1 MMNRIKLLPQKI
13 IDEIAAGEVVVNP
26 ASVLKEL
33 IENSIDAGSKNIIIK
48 IENGGKTL
56 IAVSDDGD
64 GIHREDI
71 SFAFLRNATSKI
83 DDSVDAIE
91 TLGFRGEALASIAYV
106 SKITLVTK
114 STDEEVGTKAEITE
128 NKINFLSDVASKTG
142 TDIHV
147 RDLFYNIPA
156 RYKHL
161 KKNSIETENVIDVTS
176 KAAIAHP
183 EISFQLI
190 CDGYEKLFTDGSND
204 LEKSILAIYGKEVLK
219 GLILIEFDDDPL
231 FVTGLISS
239 PNYVRERNHIRL
251 LILNGRYVESKSL
264 NHAIDSV
271 YQEHYGKK
279 SGDYILFIRLPYHM
293 VDVNIHPAKLNV
305 KLMNESLIMMLIK
318 QGIKDSLKQ
327 SFVLKNTEVSKKN
340 IYDFQDIKSEKL
352 VFESVEPYVP
362 FKNESSTSDHS
373 IIKNLEL
380 SEEAKSDNDEYETV
394 EKSLEFRKTLSLN
407 RDIFAHLAQMKYIG
421 NVFGI
426 YALIESGDEMYA
438 IDTHAAHERVLYE
451 KYLEAYNKRS
461 IHSQTLLIPKIIDFG
476 ISEHAILLENVSTL
490 QQIGLEI
497 EDFGNNSIILR
508 TIPYDFY
515 EMNTEL
521 LIDRLIDT
529 ARSFR
534 QNEDISD
541 RSEKLIKAACHN
553 AVRGKEII
561 SENETRDLLK
571 NLSQCEMPFA
581 CPHGRPVI
589 GRLSIQ
595 YFMKVFERI

>member
-1 MMNRIKLLPQKI
+1 MNKIKLLPQKI
-13 IDEIAAGEVVVNP
+13 INEIAAGEVVVNP

-48 IENGGKTL
+48 TENGGKTL
-56 IAVSDDGD
+56 MSVSDDGD

-83 DDSVDAIE
+83 EDNVDAIE

-106 SKITLVTK
+106 SRIVLITK
-114 STDEEVGTKAEITE
+114 SIDEEIGTKAEIIE
-128 NKINFLSDVASKTG
+128 NKINYLSDIASKTG
-142 TDIHV
+142 TDIQV
-147 RDLFYNIPA
+147 QDLFYNIPA
-156 RYKHL
+156 RHKHL
-161 KKNSIETENVIDVTS
+161 KKNSIETDNIIDVAS

-190 CDGYEKLFTDGSND
+190 CDEREKFYTDGSDD
-204 LEKSILAIYGKEVLK
+204 LKKCILAIYGKEILR
-219 GLILIEFDDDPL
+219 GLISIEFDDDPL

-264 NHAIDSV
+264 NYAIDSV

-279 SGDYILFIRLPYHM
+279 SGDYILFVRLPYHM

-318 QGIKDSLKQ
+318 QGIKDALKQ
-327 SFVLKNTEVSKKN
+327 SFILKNTEVPKKHA
-340 IYDFQDIKSEKL
+340 YDFKDIKSEKL

-362 FKNESSTSDHS
+362 FKNESNISAHP
-373 IIKNLEL
+373 IINN
-380 SEEAKSDNDEYETV
+380 SNRS
-394 EKSLEFRKTLSLN
+394 EKSNVDIDGGDAYEKIFEHQESLSLDRN
-407 RDIFAHLAQMKYIG
+407 IFTKLAHMRYIG

-426 YALIESGDEMYA
+426 YALIESGEEMYA

-451 KYLEAYNKRS
+451 KYLEAYSKKS
-461 IHSQTLLIPKIIDFG
+461 VHSQTLLIPNIIDLG
-476 ISEHAILLENVSTL
+476 VSEHVMLLDNIPTL
-490 QQIGLEI
+490 QEIGFEI
-497 EDFGNNSIILR
+497 DDFGNNSIILR
-508 TIPYDFY
+508 TIPYDLS
-515 EMNTEL
+515 EMNAEL
-521 LIDRLIDT
+521 LIDKLIDT

-534 QNEDISD
+534 RDENVSD

-553 AVRGKEII
+553 AVRGKETI
-561 SENETRDLLK
+561 SENETRDLLES
-571 NLSQCEMPFA
+571 LSQCEMPFT

-589 GRLSIQ
+589 GKLPIQ
-595 YFMKVFERI
+595 YFMKAFERI

>member
-1 MMNRIKLLPQKI
+1 MNRIKLLPQKI

-106 SKITLVTK
+106 SKVTLVTK

-161 KKNSIETENVIDVTS
+161 KKNSIETDNVIDVTS

-219 GLILIEFDDDPL
+219 GLIPIEFDDDPL

-279 SGDYILFIRLPYHM
+279 SGDYILFVRLPYHM

-318 QGIKDSLKQ
+318 QGIKDALKQ
-327 SFVLKNTEVSKKN
+327 SFVLKPSELPKKHA
-340 IYDFQDIKSEKL
+340 YDFQDIKSEKL

-362 FKNESSTSDHS
+362 FKNESDISAHS
-373 IIKNLEL
+373 IINKQSRSEQSYADVNVNEIREEILEPK
-380 SEEAKSDNDEYETV
+380 EN
-394 EKSLEFRKTLSLN
+394 LSLGRN
-407 RDIFAHLAQMKYIG
+407 IFTQLAHMKYIG

-461 IHSQTLLIPKIIDFG
+461 IHSQSLLIPKIIDLG

-508 TIPYDFY
+508 TIPYDFS

-589 GRLSIQ
+589 GKLPIK